1 MEPQGSGTAW
11 SFVFYKT
18 MPIFSITNGSAKKIP
33 PIKVGLEKDVQKN
46 YERNLEEILNI
57 TFLASEYSTSSGGR
71 MDTLGIDHNSSPV
84 IIEYKRGQNDSVINQ
99 GLSYLLWLLDH
110 KDTFK
115 EIAYRVRSITAIDW
129 ASPRVICVAESYN
142 KFDLDTVDLL
152 PIDIELLRYRIYEN
166 NLLLVE
172 PEIQRKVKISTSEI
186 FDKAEGQKRE
196 LKEHEKHT
204 VEDHLKSTS
213 DHTRELFVALKEK
226 IMALDD
232 SIIEDPKAKYIAY
245 KLTNNFVD
253 VTVQKDSLK
262 LFLNIP
268 SGELADPTGIAR
280 DLTKPKPVGHW
291 GNGDYEV
298 KLDRSEDVD
307 AVMALINQSYS
318 YNR

>member
-1 MEPQGSGTAW
+1 
-11 SFVFYKT
+11 
-18 MPIFSITNGSAKKIP
+18 
-33 PIKVGLEKDVQKN
+33 
-46 YERNLEEILNI
+46 
-57 TFLASEYSTSSGGR
+57 

-253 VTVQKDSLK
+253 VT
-262 LFLNIP
+262 
-268 SGELADPTGIAR
+268 DPTGIAR